1 MSHVWA
7 SKGLRGNGQDLV
19 GLSRSLAEPES
30 GRCGALNGLTF
41 QSTPM
46 VFSSSTADSGSP
58 GTRGTRAARRKPRS
72 RRCSA
77 GTEAR
82 LKLTTACASAEPP
95 RMGFLL
101 KKIIKKNLCDSA
113 VYFKIVSAGI

>member
-7 SKGLRGNGQDLV
+7 SKGLRGNGQDSV

-30 GRCGALNGLTF
+30 GRCGALNGLMS
-41 QSTPM
+41 QSIPM

-58 GTRGTRAARRKPRS
+58 GTGCAHAARWKS
-72 RRCSA
+72 RGHRGSP

-82 LKLTTACASAEPP
+82 LKPTTACASAEPL

-101 KKIIKKNLCDSA
+101 KKKKIIKKKTYVTLQC
-113 VYFKIVSAGI
+113 ILR

>member
-1 MSHVWA
+1 M
-7 SKGLRGNGQDLV
+7 

-30 GRCGALNGLTF
+30 GRCGALNGLTS
-41 QSTPM
+41 QSIPM

-58 GTRGTRAARRKPRS
+58 GTGGAHAARWKS
-72 RRCSA
+72 RGHRGSP

-82 LKLTTACASAEPP
+82 LKLTTTCESAEPL

-101 KKIIKKNLCDSA
+101 KKKIIKKKLT
-113 VYFKIVSAGI
+113 